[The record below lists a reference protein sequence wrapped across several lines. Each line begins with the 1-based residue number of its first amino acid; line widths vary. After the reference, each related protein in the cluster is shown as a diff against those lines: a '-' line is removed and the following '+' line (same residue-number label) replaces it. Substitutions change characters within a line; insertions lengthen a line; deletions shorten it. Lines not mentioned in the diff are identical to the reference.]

1 MNLQGSVRSAKISRA
16 PWGLWKSSLII
27 PMGPGEAEPW
37 LQWHLLQLVALSV
50 TPSLLNFSL
59 PEEQLPAM
67 VAEKLS
73 QLRLQGEHLA
83 SG

>member
-1 MNLQGSVRSAKISRA
+1 MTT
-16 PWGLWKSSLII
+16 PT
-27 PMGPGEAEPW
+27 GPGKAEPW
-37 LQWHLLQLVALSV
+37 LQWLLLQLVALSV
-50 TPSLLNFSL
+50 TPSPLNFSM